1 MRVSSAMISMKL
13 VSKFKY
19 HISTI
24 EIVNSNSD
32 SEIVSFLYH
41 HKLPFVPIE

>member
-1 MRVSSAMISMKL
+1 MMLMKF

-19 HISTI
+19 QISTI
-24 EIVNSNSD
+24 ETVNGDSDSD
-32 SEIVSFLYH
+32 SEVVSFLYH

>member
-1 MRVSSAMISMKL
+1 MRVSSAMMWMKL

-19 HISTI
+19 QISTI
-24 EIVNSNSD
+24 EIVKSDSD
-32 SEIVSFLYH
+32 SEVISFLYH